1 MDYHERIKNFIV
13 AKNQDC
19 PNYIRAI
26 EWAKANGYS
35 LVQDISYNGYIFL
48 TKEIRLSDN
57 NHDVF
62 KFEIQVYDDIIK
74 KHPTIFHLDEQEA
87 DFGQSIMSETKWKF
101 VPVHRTGGFGY
112 KEPTF
117 ESAFEMALET
127 EKEIRESYAKTG
139 TWNA

>member
-1 MDYHERIKNFIV
+1 MNYQERIKNFII
-13 AKNQDC
+13 AENPDC
-19 PNYIRAI
+19 ANYVRVI

-35 LVQDISYNGYIFL
+35 LDKDISHNGYIYL
-48 TKEIRLSDN
+48 TKDIRLSED

-62 KFEIQVYDDIIK
+62 KLEIQVYDDVKIK
-74 KHPTIFHLDEQEA
+74 KPSLFELFEQEA

-117 ESAFEMALET
+117 ESAFLMALET

>member
-1 MDYHERIKNFIV
+1 MTYQERIKNFIIGV
-13 AKNQDC
+13 NPDC
-19 PNYIRAI
+19 ESYIKAI
-26 EWAKANGYS
+26 EWAKANGYTLS
-35 LVQDISYNGYIFL
+35 NDTSYNGFIHL
-48 TKEIRLSDN
+48 TKDIRLSED

-62 KFEIQVYDDIIK
+62 KFEIKVYDDVKIK
-74 KHPTIFHLDEQEA
+74 KPSLFHLFEQEA
-87 DFGQSIMSETKWKF
+87 DFGQSIFSETKWKF